1 MKYFLWLLRIILGVL
16 FIFSGLVKAN
26 DPMGLVYKM
35 DEFFEVM
42 QSSLKES
49 NWNTLADFMGFMS
62 HYSFEFSVT
71 MIAFEIV
78 CGVAVL
84 AGYAFRLFSILLLLL
99 NIFFTFLTGYALY
112 SGKIKECGCFG
123 ACIPLS
129 PEATF
134 YKDVVLTIMSVIV
147 WLYRSR
153 ITSIFSRHIST
164 SVFILSVVFASA
176 VQWWALEHLP
186 FVDCIGYKPGNNIL
200 QKMQPGPDFKPA
212 VIESIFIYEKN
223 GEKKEFTMDN
233 YPWQDSTWK
242 FVDRKDKIVK
252 EATGEP
258 EIHDFILNDSN
269 NTDQTQAILSAKGYT
284 LFWMVREQK
293 KAHMD
298 NVDKLRKLVG
308 KAAELH
314 IPFYALSSSNYE
326 EANEFLF
333 KWDIKLPPYALDGTA
348 SKTAMRSNPG
358 LMLLKDGVVVKKWSY
373 RDYPSD
379 MTMNNGVLEM
389 K

>member
-16 FIFSGLVKAN
+16 FIFSGVVKAN

-35 DEFFEVM
+35 NEFFEVLHM
-42 QSSLKES
+42 S
-49 NWNTLADFMGFMS
+49 FMIP
-62 HYSFEFSVT
+62 YSFFFSVT

-78 CGVAVL
+78 CGVAVIV
-84 AGYAFRLFSILLLLL
+84 GYAFRLFSILLLLL

-134 YKDVVLTIMSVIV
+134 YKDVVLTIMSFIV
-147 WLYRSR
+147 YVYRGR
-153 ITSIFSRHIST
+153 ISSIFGKHTST
-164 SVFILSVVFASA
+164 ATFILSVVFAA
-176 VQWWALEHLP
+176 GIQWWALEHLP
-186 FVDCIGYKPGNNIL
+186 FVDCIGYKPGNNIWE
-200 QKMQPGPDFKPA
+200 KMQPGPGFKPA
-212 VIESIFIYEKN
+212 VYESVFIYEKN
-223 GEKKEFTMDN
+223 GEKKEFDMNN

-242 FVDRKDKIVK
+242 FVDRKDKLVK
-252 EATGEP
+252 EAEGEP
-258 EIHDFILNDSN
+258 EIHDFVLNDSN
-269 NTDQTQAILSAKGYT
+269 NADQTKAILTAKGYT
-284 LFWMVREQK
+284 LFWIVREPD

-298 NVDKLRKLVG
+298 NLDKLRNLVS
-308 KAAELH
+308 KAAQLNV
-314 IPFYALSSSNYE
+314 PFYALSSSNYE
-326 EANEFLF
+326 EANAFLF
-333 KWDIKLPPYALDGTA
+333 KHGIKLPPFSVDGTA

-358 LMLLKDGVVVKKWSY
+358 LMLIKDGVVVKKWSY

-379 MTMNNGVLEM
+379 MALNGDVLEM

>member
-49 NWNTLADFMGFMS
+49 NWNTLADFMGFMAN
-62 HYSFEFSVT
+62 YSFAFSVT

-84 AGYAFRLFSILLLLL
+84 AGYAFRFFSAMLLLL

-134 YKDVVLTIMSVIV
+134 YKDIVLTIMSVIV
-147 WLYRSR
+147 WIYRSR
-153 ITSIFSRHIST
+153 ISSIFNRHVST
-164 SVFILSVVFASA
+164 SVFILSVVFASD

-242 FVDRKDKIVK
+242 FVDRKDRVVK

-284 LFWMVREQK
+284 LFWIVREQK

-298 NVDKLRKLVG
+298 NVDKLRTLVS

-326 EANEFLF
+326 EANAFLF

-379 MTMNNGVLEM
+379 MTMNNGMLEM